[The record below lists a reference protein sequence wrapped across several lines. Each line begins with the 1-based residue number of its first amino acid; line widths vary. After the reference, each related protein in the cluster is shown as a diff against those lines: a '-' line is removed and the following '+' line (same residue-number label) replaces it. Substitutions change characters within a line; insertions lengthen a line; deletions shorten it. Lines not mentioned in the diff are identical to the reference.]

1 MQTALPE
8 ENFMNLRFFI
18 DSFRF
23 FCYTEENIQKG
34 CAVLDRNI
42 YDAYLRLLHQELVPA
57 MGCTEP
63 IAVAYA
69 AAVAAK
75 ELPCLPETVNIR
87 VSANIIKNVKSVIVP
102 NTGGLHGLEAAAAAG
117 IIAGDPDSK
126 LLVISRVTGEEQK
139 KIAGYL
145 ETAKFSVEESDS
157 GALFDICITL
167 SGNGHR
173 STCRIAEDHTNI
185 VRIEKDDSV
194 LYERQLSRNQAE
206 ASPEKALL
214 TVEQIVEFADTV
226 AISDVQA
233 VLDRQ
238 IHCNMDIAREGLEN
252 NYGAR
257 IGQVLLKSREND
269 VITRAKAYAAAASD
283 ARMGGC
289 EKPVVINS
297 GSGNQGITAS
307 VPVIIY
313 AQELKASQEL
323 LYRALL
329 VSNLV
334 TLHLKSGIGPL
345 SAYCGA
351 ISAGCGAAAGIT
363 YLYGGKFR
371 EIAHTIVNAI
381 AINSGVICDGA
392 KASCAAKIASAVE
405 AGLLGMEMFR
415 QGSQFLGGDGIVTK
429 GVENT
434 IRNVS
439 HLASEGMRKTDAE
452 IIKIML
458 S

>member
-1 MQTALPE
+1 
-8 ENFMNLRFFI
+8 
-18 DSFRF
+18 
-23 FCYTEENIQKG
+23 
-34 CAVLDRNI
+34 LDRNI
-42 YDAYLRLLHQELVPA
+42 YEAYLRLLRKELVPA

-69 AAVAAK
+69 AAVAAR
-75 ELPCLPETVNIR
+75 ELKALPETVDIR

-126 LLVISRVTGEEQK
+126 LLVISQVTEAQQK
-139 KIAGYL
+139 EIAAYL
-145 ETAKFSVEESDS
+145 KTAAFTVEESHS
-157 GALFDICITL
+157 GALFDIQIIL
-167 SGNGHR
+167 SGGGHR
-173 STCRIAEDHTNI
+173 AMCRIAEDHTNI
-185 VRIEKDDSV
+185 VRIEQDGDTV
-194 LYERQLSRNQAE
+194 YERRLNNDQAE
-206 ASPEKALL
+206 ISPEKALL
-214 TVEQIVEFADTV
+214 SVEKIVEFAET
-226 AISDVQA
+226 AELADVREL
-233 VLDRQ
+233 LDRQ
-238 IHCNMDIAREGLEN
+238 IRCNMDIAKEGLTN
-252 NYGAR
+252 HYGAR
-257 IGQVLLKSREND
+257 IGQVLLKSRGQD

-307 VPVIIY
+307 IPVIIY
-313 AQELKASQEL
+313 AEELQASQEQ

-363 YLYGGKFR
+363 YLYGGRFR
-371 EIAHTIVNAI
+371 EIAHTVVNAL

>member
-1 MQTALPE
+1 M
-8 ENFMNLRFFI
+8 
-18 DSFRF
+18 D
-23 FCYTEENIQKG
+23 QK
-34 CAVLDRNI
+34 I
-42 YDAYLRLLHQELVPA
+42 YDAYIRLLKQELVPA

-75 ELPCLPETVNIR
+75 ELGATPEKVDIS

-117 IIAGDPDSK
+117 IIAGDPDNK
-126 LLVISRVTGEEQK
+126 LLVISKVTATQQAQ
-139 KIAGYL
+139 IAAYL
-145 ETAKFSVEESDS
+145 QQADFTVEESDS
-157 GALFDICITL
+157 GALFDIMITL
-167 SGNGHR
+167 TAQGHKAM
-173 STCRIAEDHTNI
+173 CRIAEGHTNI
-185 VRIEKDDSV
+185 VSIQHDGKTVYCRNLENAQPETSKDK
-194 LYERQLSRNQAE
+194 E
-206 ASPEKALL
+206 LL
-214 TVEQIVEFADTV
+214 TVERIVEFADTLE
-226 AISDVQA
+226 ISHVKEIFH
-233 VLDRQ
+233 RQ
-238 IHCNMDIAREGLEN
+238 IACNMAIAEEGLTN

-257 IGQVLLKSREND
+257 IGQVLLKTRGED
-269 VITRAKAYAAAASD
+269 VTTRAKAYAAAASD

-307 VPVIIY
+307 VPVVIY
-313 AQELKASQEL
+313 ARELKASDEQ
-323 LYRALL
+323 LYRALA

-371 EIAHTIVNAI
+371 EVAHTVVNAI

-405 AGLLGMEMFR
+405 AGILGMEMFR
-415 QGSQFLGGDGIVTK
+415 QGSQFMGGDGIVSK

-434 IRNVS
+434 IDNVS
-439 HLASEGMRKTDAE
+439 RLASEGMRKTDAE

>member
-1 MQTALPE
+1 MEQ
-8 ENFMNLRFFI
+8 
-18 DSFRF
+18 
-23 FCYTEENIQKG
+23 Q
-34 CAVLDRNI
+34 I
-42 YDAYLRLLHQELVPA
+42 YEAYVRLLKQELVPA
-57 MGCTEP
+57 TGCTEP

-69 AAVAAK
+69 AAVAAR
-75 ELPCLPETVNIR
+75 ELGTLPEKVDVC
-87 VSANIIKNVKSVIVP
+87 VSVNIIKNVKGVVVP

-117 IIAGDPDSK
+117 IVAGDPDEK
-126 LLVISRVTGEEQK
+126 LLVICNVTKEKQDQ
-139 KIAGYL
+139 ISQFLQQADF
-145 ETAKFSVEESDS
+145 TVRESDS

-167 SGNGHR
+167 TSGGN
-173 STCRIAEDHTNI
+173 SACCRIAEEHANI
-185 VRIEKDDSV
+185 VSIQKDGKAV
-194 LYERQLSRNQAE
+194 YSRNLENKEAE
-206 ASPEKALL
+206 TTTDKDLL
-214 TVEQIVEFADTV
+214 TVEQIVEFADTLE
-226 AISDVQA
+226 IKDVQDIF
-233 VLDRQ
+233 DRQ
-238 IHCNMDIAREGLEN
+238 IACNMDIAQEGLDN
-252 NYGAR
+252 DYGAR
-257 IGQVLLKSREND
+257 IGQILLKSREND
-269 VITRAKAYAAAASD
+269 VVTKAKAYAAAASD

-307 VPVIIY
+307 VPVVIY
-313 AQELKASQEL
+313 ARELGVSQEL
-323 LYRALL
+323 LYRALA

-371 EIAHTIVNAI
+371 EVAHTVVNAL

-405 AGLLGMEMFR
+405 AGILGMQMFQ
-415 QGSQFLGGDGIVTK
+415 QGSQFYGGDGIVSK

-434 IRNVS
+434 ISNVS
-439 HLASEGMRKTDAE
+439 RVASEGMRKTDAE

>member
-1 MQTALPE
+1 MERELYNAYI
-8 ENFMNLRFFI
+8 R
-18 DSFRF
+18 
-23 FCYTEENIQKG
+23 
-34 CAVLDRNI
+34 VLK
-42 YDAYLRLLHQELVPA
+42 QELVPA

-69 AAVAAK
+69 AAVAAR
-75 ELPCLPETVNIR
+75 ELPGVPEKVHIQ

-117 IIAGDPDSK
+117 IIAGQPDSK
-126 LLVISRVTGEEQK
+126 LLVISQVTDIQRRE
-139 KIAGYL
+139 IADYL
-145 ETAKFSVEESDS
+145 QQAEFMVEESQS
-157 GALFDICITL
+157 GALFDICINL
-167 SGNGHR
+167 EGAGHKAV
-173 STCRIAEDHTNI
+173 CRIAGEHTNI
-185 VRIEKDDSV
+185 VRIDSDGKTVFSRSYEADSIEGAGDKELLSVEK
-194 LYERQLSRNQAE
+194 
-206 ASPEKALL
+206 
-214 TVEQIVEFADTV
+214 IVEFADCV
-226 AISDVQA
+226 DIADIQPI
-233 VLDRQ
+233 LDRQ
-238 IHCNMDIAREGLEN
+238 IECNMAIAREGLEN

-257 IGQVLLKSREND
+257 IGQVLLKARGND
-269 VITRAKAYAAAASD
+269 VVTRAKAYAAAASD

-307 VPVIIY
+307 IPVIIY
-313 AQELKASQEL
+313 AEELGASREQ
-323 LYRALL
+323 LYRALA

-351 ISAGCGAAAGIT
+351 ISAGCGAAAGVT

-371 EIAHTIVNAI
+371 QIAHTVVNAI

-415 QGSQFLGGDGIVTK
+415 QDSQFLGGDGIVSK

-434 IRNVS
+434 IDNVS
-439 HLASEGMRKTDAE
+439 RLASQGMRKTDAE

>member
-1 MQTALPE
+1 MDQALY
-8 ENFMNLRFFI
+8 
-18 DSFRF
+18 S
-23 FCYTEENIQKG
+23 
-34 CAVLDRNI
+34 
-42 YDAYLRLLHQELVPA
+42 AYVRILEQELVPA

-69 AAVAAK
+69 AAVAAR
-75 ELPCLPETVNIR
+75 ELPVRPDSVKII

-117 IIAGDPDSK
+117 IIAGDPEKK
-126 LLVISRVTGEEQK
+126 LLVISEVTDSQREQ
-139 KIAGYL
+139 IAAYL
-145 ETAKFSVEESDS
+145 EEAAFTVTESQS
-157 GALFDICITL
+157 GALFDIQIILEGC
-167 SGNGHR
+167 GHQAV
-173 STCRIAEDHTNI
+173 CRIAGEHTNI
-185 VRIEKDDSV
+185 VHIEGNGKTV
-194 LYERQLSRNQAE
+194 YERSAGTAMDDTASDKELLS
-206 ASPEKALL
+206 
-214 TVEQIVEFADTV
+214 VENIVEFADCV
-226 AISDVQA
+226 DLNDVKP

-238 IHCNMDIAREGLEN
+238 VRCNMAIANEGLTHD
-252 NYGAR
+252 YGAR
-257 IGQVLLKSREND
+257 IGQVLLQARGGD
-269 VITRAKAYAAAASD
+269 VVTRAKAYAAAASD

-289 EKPVVINS
+289 EMPVVINS

-307 VPVIIY
+307 VPVVIY
-313 AQELKASQEL
+313 ARELGTSDEM
-323 LYRALL
+323 LYRAL
-329 VSNLV
+329 VVANLV

-351 ISAGCGAAAGIT
+351 ISAGCGAAAGVT

-371 EIAHTIVNAI
+371 EIAHTVVNAI

-405 AGLLGMEMFR
+405 AGLLGMDMFR
-415 QGSQFLGGDGIVTK
+415 QGSQFLGGDGIVSK

-434 IRNVS
+434 IGNVS
-439 HLASEGMRKTDAE
+439 RLASEGMRKTDAE

>member
-1 MQTALPE
+1 M
-8 ENFMNLRFFI
+8 
-18 DSFRF
+18 D
-23 FCYTEENIQKG
+23 QK
-34 CAVLDRNI
+34 C
-42 YDAYLRLLHQELVPA
+42 YDAYVRPLRQELVPA

-69 AAVAAK
+69 SAVAAK
-75 ELPCLPETVNIR
+75 ALPATPDKVKII
-87 VSANIIKNVKSVIVP
+87 VSGNIIKNVKSVIVP
-102 NTGGLHGLEAAAAAG
+102 HTGGLHGLEAAAAAG
-117 IIAGDPDSK
+117 IIAGDPDKK
-126 LLVISRVTGEEQK
+126 LLVISRVTDGQREQ
-139 KIAGYL
+139 IAAYL
-145 ETAKFSVEESDS
+145 KEAAFCVEESQS
-157 GALFDICITL
+157 GALFDIQIVL
-167 SGNGHR
+167 SGGGHKAM
-173 STCRIAEDHTNI
+173 CRITGEHTNI
-185 VRIEKDDSV
+185 VCIEEDGNTVFQREICLDST
-194 LYERQLSRNQAE
+194 EDTGD
-206 ASPEKALL
+206 KALL
-214 TVEQIVEFADTV
+214 TVERIVEFADCV
-226 AISDVQA
+226 AIDDVKA

-238 IHCNMDIAREGLEN
+238 IECNMAIAREGLEK

-257 IGQVLLKSREND
+257 IGQVLLKTRGDD
-269 VITRAKAYAAAASD
+269 VATRAKAYAAAASD

-313 AQELKASQEL
+313 AWELKASEEQ
-323 LYRALL
+323 LYRALV
-329 VSNLV
+329 VSNLI

-371 EIAHTIVNAI
+371 EIAHTVVNAI

-405 AGLLGMEMFR
+405 AGILGMEMFY
-415 QGSQFLGGDGIVTK
+415 QGSQFYGGDGIVSK

-434 IRNVS
+434 IDNVS
-439 HLASEGMRKTDAE
+439 RLASQGMRKTDSE

-458 S
+458 Q

>member
-1 MQTALPE
+1 M
-8 ENFMNLRFFI
+8 
-18 DSFRF
+18 DKS
-23 FCYTEENIQKG
+23 
-34 CAVLDRNI
+34 I
-42 YDAYLRLLHQELVPA
+42 YNAYIRLLKCELVPA

-69 AAVAAK
+69 AASAAR
-75 ELPCLPETVNIR
+75 ELGVLPQKVDIC

-117 IIAGDPDSK
+117 IIAGEPERE
-126 LLVISRVTGEEQK
+126 LLVISEVTEAQQK
-139 KIAGYL
+139 EIAEYL
-145 ETAKFSVEESDS
+145 HNAEFTVRESKS
-157 GALFDICITL
+157 GALFDIVITL
-167 SGNGHR
+167 SGGGHE
-173 STCRIAEDHTNI
+173 SACRIAEDHTNI
-185 VRIEKDDSV
+185 VLIKRDGEIV
-194 LYERQLSRNQAE
+194 YSR
-206 ASPEKALL
+206 SPEKIEPESAAYKELL
-214 TVEQIVEFADTV
+214 SVEQIVEFADTLNV
-226 AISDVQA
+226 ADVKEIFS
-233 VLDRQ
+233 RQ
-238 IHCNMDIAREGLEN
+238 IECNIAIAEEGLKN

-257 IGQVLLKSREND
+257 IGQVILKTREND

-307 VPVIIY
+307 VPVVIY
-313 AQELKASQEL
+313 ARELGASDEV
-323 LYRALL
+323 LYRALA

-345 SAYCGA
+345 SAYCGV

-371 EIAHTIVNAI
+371 EVAHTVVNAI

-405 AGLLGMEMFR
+405 AGILGMQMFR
-415 QGSQFLGGDGIVTK
+415 EGSQFIGGDGIVSK

-439 HLASEGMRKTDAE
+439 RLAADGMRKTDAE

>member
-1 MQTALPE
+1 MQKE
-8 ENFMNLRFFI
+8 
-18 DSFRF
+18 
-23 FCYTEENIQKG
+23 
-34 CAVLDRNI
+34 I
-42 YDAYLRLLHQELVPA
+42 YDAYLRLLTKELVPA

-69 AAVAAK
+69 AAVAAQ
-75 ELPCLPETVNIR
+75 ELPVVPEEVNIT

-117 IIAGDPDSK
+117 IIAGDPTSK
-126 LLVISRVTGEEQK
+126 LLVISQVTEDQQK
-139 KIAGYL
+139 RIARYL
-145 ETAKFSVEESDS
+145 QEARFTVEESQS

-167 SGNGHR
+167 AGGGHQAI
-173 STCRIAEDHTNI
+173 CRIAEDHTNI
-185 VRIEKDDSV
+185 VRIQRDDNTVYERRLENAETDTANEKD
-194 LYERQLSRNQAE
+194 
-206 ASPEKALL
+206 LL
-214 TVEQIVEFADTV
+214 TVEKIVEFADTLQ
-226 AISDVQA
+226 IEDVKPIF
-233 VLDRQ
+233 DRQ
-238 IHCNMDIAREGLEN
+238 IQCNMEIAREGLEN
-252 NYGAR
+252 DYGAC
-257 IGQVLLKSREND
+257 IGQVLLKTREDSVMN
-269 VITRAKAYAAAASD
+269 RAKAYAAAASD

-297 GSGNQGITAS
+297 GSGNQGITTS
-307 VPVIIY
+307 IPVIVY
-313 AQELKASQEL
+313 ARELGASQEQ
-323 LYRALL
+323 LYRSLA

-371 EIAHTIVNAI
+371 EVAHTVVNAI

-405 AGLLGMEMFR
+405 AGILGMEMFR
-415 QGSQFLGGDGIVTK
+415 QGSQFIGGDGIVSK

-434 IRNVS
+434 IQNVS
-439 HLASEGMRKTDAE
+439 RLASEGMRKTDAE
-452 IIKIML
+452 IIRIML

>member
-1 MQTALPE
+1 L
-8 ENFMNLRFFI
+8 
-18 DSFRF
+18 
-23 FCYTEENIQKG
+23 
-34 CAVLDRNI
+34 
-42 YDAYLRLLHQELVPA
+42 
-57 MGCTEP
+57 
-63 IAVAYA
+63 
-69 AAVAAK
+69 
-75 ELPCLPETVNIR
+75 
-87 VSANIIKNVKSVIVP
+87 
-102 NTGGLHGLEAAAAAG
+102 
-117 IIAGDPDSK
+117 
-126 LLVISRVTGEEQK
+126 K
-139 KIAGYL
+139 K
-145 ETAKFSVEESDS
+145 AKFTVRESDS
-157 GALFDICITL
+157 GAIFDIFITL
-167 SGNGHR
+167 SAGRHEAA
-173 STCRIAEDHTNI
+173 CRISGDHTNI
-185 VRIEKDDSV
+185 VCIKHDGEIV
-194 LYERQLSRNQAE
+194 YSRNAE
-206 ASPEKALL
+206 KVKPEISSDKELL
-214 TVEQIVEFADTV
+214 TVEKIVEFADELD
-226 AISDVQA
+226 AADVKKIF
-233 VLDRQ
+233 DRQ
-238 IHCNMDIAREGLEN
+238 IECNMDIAEEGLKN

-257 IGQVLLKSREND
+257 IGQVILSTREND

-307 VPVIIY
+307 IPVVIY
-313 AQELKASQEL
+313 ARELGVSDDV
-323 LYRALL
+323 LYRALA

-345 SAYCGA
+345 SAYCGV

-371 EIAHTIVNAI
+371 DVAHTIVNAI

-405 AGLLGMEMFR
+405 AGILGMQMFR
-415 QGSQFLGGDGIVTK
+415 KGSQFYDGDGIVSK

-439 HLASEGMRKTDAE
+439 RLAADGMRKTDAE